1 MKEIQVYHVDAFT
14 NEPFGGNPAGV
25 VPDATQITEDEMQK
39 IARELNLSET
49 AFLVTTED
57 EDVDFRVR
65 YFTPTQEIDFCGH
78 ATLAAAWT
86 MATEHGWLDRANSIY
101 FKTNIG
107 VVPIDFIKKGGE
119 LQSVI
124 MTQAKPQV
132 KDIETDIET
141 ISKLIGIPATE
152 VDTSY
157 SIKLGFTGNW
167 HLLIPIKTRMAIDAA
182 LPNMDLL
189 KDHNKTRGI
198 CTTHLFTFDSGE
210 ADWKLYTRDFAPAV
224 GIAEDPVTGSANG
237 ALAGYL
243 LLENILDSAIDH
255 DFLIGQGQACGR
267 PGQLHI
273 KTLSNENGPVIQVG
287 GSAVCTIKG
296 TLRLRTEPFK

>member
-25 VPDATQITEDEMQK
+25 VPDATQLTEDEMQK

-49 AFLVTTED
+49 AFLMTIED
-57 EDVDFRVR
+57 KDVDFRVR
-65 YFTPTQEIDFCGH
+65 FFTPTQEIDFCGH

-86 MATEHGWLDRANSIY
+86 MATEHGWLDRATSIH

-107 VVPIDFIKKGGE
+107 IVPIDFSKRGEE

-124 MTQAKPQV
+124 MTQATPQI
-132 KDIETDIET
+132 KDIEADIET
-141 ISKLIGIPATE
+141 ISKLVGISASELDP
-152 VDTSY
+152 SY
-157 SIKLGFTGNW
+157 PIKLGSTGIW
-167 HLLIPIKTRMAIDAA
+167 HLLIPVKTRKAIDEAI
-182 LPNMDLL
+182 PNIDLL
-189 KDHNKTRGI
+189 KDHNMTRGI
-198 CTTHLFTFDSGE
+198 CTTHLFTFDSEE

-243 LLENILDSAIDH
+243 LLENILDKHTEH
-255 DFLIGQGQACGR
+255 DFLIGQGEACGR

-273 KTLSNENGPVIQVG
+273 KTSSNEHGPVIQVG

-296 TLRLRTEPFK
+296 TVRLR